1 MKNIVKDGM
10 GFDVKFIKWDELINI
25 DIDIDIELNESIQK
39 IFNQIKARNFMI
51 DDFQIIKDNINK
63 TNNNYIIKK

>member
-63 TNNNYIIKK
+63 TNNNYNIKK

>member
-10 GFDVKFIKWDELINI
+10 GFDVKFIKWDELIN
-25 DIDIDIELNESIQK
+25 IDIELNESIQK

-63 TNNNYIIKK
+63 TNNNYNIKK